1 MSEIYRAV
9 CTAVKSYCEEK
20 GYREGR
26 GVNNV
31 VPHDAIAA
39 FGMVRHLV
47 AVSGV
52 GFDHYLAVAPEGHIY
67 GYFFEQFG
75 AKTMEVYVPYPPD
88 DIQVIDDLS
97 GIGGQRVLV
106 IEDDVISGTSL
117 RIVVTEL
124 LRHEPAEIHLFLGH
138 SRGIQHLVNVPV
150 EISRTYLSDEIYTL
164 ADVATL
170 EVEFISF
177 FSSLSH
183 LNCK

>member
-9 CTAVKSYCEEK
+9 CCAVKSYCEEK
-20 GYREGR
+20 GYCEGP
-26 GVNNV
+26 GVNNF
-31 VPHDAIAA
+31 VPHDAVAA
-39 FGMVRHLV
+39 FGMSRHLV
-47 AVSGV
+47 RDIG

-75 AKTMEVYVPYPPD
+75 AKTMEVHVPYPPD
-88 DIQVIDDLS
+88 DIRVIDELS
-97 GIGGQRVLV
+97 VVRGKRVLI

-117 RIVVTEL
+117 RLVVTEL

-164 ADVATL
+164 ADVASL
-170 EVEFISF
+170 KVE
-177 FSSLSH
+177 FSSLFSSRSH
-183 LNCK
+183 SNCK